1 MFFLYNESLLDKD
14 YFADNSANL
23 YNYQKVFTD
32 ISPDNFDDLSSWD
45 ENNKGLFVKGSYPQI
60 KEEKSTGITDI
71 NIQIPINCSEKYKNY
86 IPKVY
91 TFEDILLILKDN
103 DIKISNIIKEEIENN
118 QKFKEIE
125 KSLLTNNRKRKYG
138 DYNEEDEKY
147 NRYSKGRKKKSD
159 SEERKHN
166 KTASDNI
173 IKKIKAKLSSYL
185 LKFINNMI
193 SKKILDGKNKLIKK
207 FNYKTY
213 TDSLNR
219 DQNLNDLQKT
229 LSDIL
234 SNDIST
240 KYLKYSNNWNKN
252 VISSILEEYQNDNFI
267 KFVFSMTYVDW
278 IDIFLLKKNVRD
290 INCSDIKLNETEYK
304 EFEEYVPKVENL
316 LDKVLKDNDNEYLSH
331 FILYLYNYER
341 WFYNKKGRK
350 RRKKSIGY

>member
-1 MFFLYNESLLDKD
+1 
-14 YFADNSANL
+14 
-23 YNYQKVFTD
+23 
-32 ISPDNFDDLSSWD
+32 
-45 ENNKGLFVKGSYPQI
+45 
-60 KEEKSTGITDI
+60 
-71 NIQIPINCSEKYKNY
+71 
-86 IPKVY
+86 
-91 TFEDILLILKDN
+91 
-103 DIKISNIIKEEIENN
+103 
-118 QKFKEIE
+118 
-125 KSLLTNNRKRKYG
+125 
-138 DYNEEDEKY
+138 
-147 NRYSKGRKKKSD
+147 
-159 SEERKHN
+159 
-166 KTASDNI
+166 
-173 IKKIKAKLSSYL
+173 
-185 LKFINNMI
+185 MI

-290 INCSDIKLNETEYK
+290 INSSDIKLNETEYK